1 MKQHKPIIIKKK
13 KGGGH
18 GHHGGAWKIALA
30 DFMTAMMAFF
40 LVMWL
45 IAVASPQELTMIAEY
60 FRTPLKVT
68 VTGGKQSSSD
78 DSIIPGGGQDASQTE
93 GVVRRTLSSSTQVKQ
108 NKEVNNEDFKRNIQD
123 RGASKNQK
131 TEAEATIEQLRLEK
145 LQSDL
150 QQAIRIDPRL
160 RELQPQLLID
170 LVDQGLRIQIVDSQN
185 RPMFKRGSDVVEPYM
200 RDILRALA
208 PIINEVPNKISLA
221 GHTDDYQFATGE
233 LFYSNWE
240 LSTDR
245 ANSSRR
251 ELMAGG
257 LSTGKLLRI
266 VGMAD
271 TMNLNPL
278 NSSDPKN
285 RRISIIILNKQAQ
298 ESIERENQEG
308 IRNKLNLVEE

>member
-13 KGGGH
+13 KSGGH
-18 GHHGGAWKIALA
+18 SHHGGSWKIALA

-45 IAVASPQELTMIAEY
+45 IAVASPQQLTKIAEY
-60 FRTPLKVT
+60 FRTPLKVSI
-68 VTGGKQSSSD
+68 TGGEKSSTD
-78 DSIIPGGGQDASQTE
+78 DSVIPGGGQDATQTE
-93 GVVRRTLSSSTQVKQ
+93 GVVRRTLSSTTQVENSTKNKQ
-108 NKEVNNEDFKRNIQD
+108 EDFKANIS
-123 RGASKNQK
+123 GKNQSNK
-131 TEAEATIEQLRLEK
+131 EKAEARLEQLRLEQ

-160 RELQPQLLID
+160 RELQPQLLIE

-185 RPMFKRGSDVVEPYM
+185 RPMFQRGSDVVEPYM
-200 RDILRALA
+200 RDVLRALA
-208 PIINEVPNKISLA
+208 PIINGVPNKISLA
-221 GHTDDYQFATGE
+221 GHTDDYQFARGD
-233 LFYSNWE
+233 LGYSNWE
-240 LSTDR
+240 LSADR
-245 ANSSRR
+245 ANASRR

-278 NSSDPKN
+278 NSSDPAN

-298 ESIERENQEG
+298 ENIEYENQQG
-308 IRNKLNLVEE
+308 IQNRITLD

>member
-30 DFMTAMMAFF
+30 DFMTALMAFF

-60 FRTPLKVT
+60 FRTPIKVSIQ
-68 VTGGKQSSSD
+68 GGDSSSTD
-78 DSIIPGGGQDASQTE
+78 DSIIPGGGQDPTQTE
-93 GVVRRTLSSSTQVKQ
+93 GVVQRSIHSMEQVENANKKKQ
-108 NKEVNNEDFKRNIQD
+108 NDFTRNIE
-123 RGASKNQK
+123 GKNLTNK
-131 TEAEATIEQLRLEK
+131 EKAEAKLEQLKLEQ

-185 RPMFKRGSDVVEPYM
+185 RPMFRKGSAVVEPYM
-200 RDILRALA
+200 RDVLRALA
-208 PIINEVPNKISLA
+208 PIINDAPNKISLA
-221 GHTDDYQFATGE
+221 GHTDDYQFSQGE
-233 LFYSNWE
+233 LGYSNWE
-240 LSTDR
+240 LSSDR

-257 LSTGKLLRI
+257 LSPGKVLRI

-271 TMNLNPL
+271 TMNLKSL
-278 NSSDPKN
+278 ESSDPAN

-298 ESIERENQEG
+298 ENIENENRQG
-308 IRNKLNLVEE
+308 TTNNVSFQ